1 MRDQRHETL
10 TALFIYRSDDVTAP
24 KSPKKPIDQYSENS
38 LNVPVYEIIS
48 AAMARSTKST
58 AELAGE
64 MGYKTPNIL
73 SMLKTGAMRL
83 PQNKVVTVGKPLGID
98 TTYLLRVV
106 DRENNT
112 NYAEVIEKAI
122 DRPLISDNEMKLP
135 LMQRAVSHG
144 LDIDIDAYPEQR
156 AVIERAL
163 IEVCDMEWQRHRA
176 HMKNIMKPKKEG
188 GGEGSESAPTV

>member
-1 MRDQRHETL
+1 M
-10 TALFIYRSDDVTAP
+10 TAP

-188 GGEGSESAPTV
+188 GGEGSESAPSV